1 MDQKEIKTKILDYL
15 SQDNTIG
22 FEQVSNMVEFLQ
34 CYPLIVRKNKNA
46 SAQME
51 SVMNTAAKGR
61 EELSDAAKLMMYVWT
76 KLCDQSKNIAQTFRI
91 FDTKDKGKL
100 SKADF

>member
-1 MDQKEIKTKILDYL
+1 
-15 SQDNTIG
+15 
-22 FEQVSNMVEFLQ
+22 
-34 CYPLIVRKNKNA
+34 
-46 SAQME
+46 ME
-51 SVMNTAAKGR
+51 SVLNTAAKGR